1 MAGQV
6 HVLADTSQGLS
17 QHQCCVC
24 TQRFNHLG
32 IELNTKRCFRRFLPA
47 GLASHLLLHL
57 GGFFPAREWEIWGS
71 WQNTVCTENE
81 QQRKGLSCVRLIY
94 LLNCDELC
102 YLRQV
107 LLYQLLVL
115 EHYLGGWSHCD
126 SQSTVGLLDN
136 NPVSFSTCC
145 LARGVVLDQVEKA
158 DFADSTAR
166 SISLKRWK
174 VNCMNN
180 KCNSQ
185 ASNAEDRGSVQTC
198 CVDWGTLVTSW
209 LVAGLST
216 STHLSGSS

>member
-1 MAGQV
+1 MRNKEKARVEMQV
-6 HVLADTSQGLS
+6 
-17 QHQCCVC
+17 
-24 TQRFNHLG
+24 
-32 IELNTKRCFRRFLPA
+32 
-47 GLASHLLLHL
+47 
-57 GGFFPAREWEIWGS
+57 W
-71 WQNTVCTENE
+71 
-81 QQRKGLSCVRLIY
+81 LIY

-166 SISLKRWK
+166 SISLKRRK

-180 KCNSQ
+180 NVTARPPMQRKC
-185 ASNAEDRGSVQTC
+185 EDLLCRLRDLGDQLVGGWVEHIHPPEWQLIRVWSVFLC
-198 CVDWGTLVTSW
+198 PSPSW
-209 LVAGLST
+209 EDSWR
-216 STHLSGSS
+216 